1 GKGVPFR
8 FNKNKNKNNAYDDT
22 WADLPSTAPHS
33 LSNLLPPSSSSAAT
47 AARFSLVI
55 PTANSVIT
63 VAKPAFLLST
73 APFPSLVTVFSLS
86 PFHFPID
93 LIMVFNFGVSESYT
107 TDLLL
112 KFGELCGTSISVSFR
127 CQLPKE
133 DLDALVSIT
142 SDEDLANLIEEYD
155 RAASSSSS
163 FKIRAFLFP
172 PKYAKRISPPSSMA
186 SFSSSLSSMS
196 AAHRCFRRMSPP
208 HASYLERS
216 ASAVPCSVYNIQ
228 GSSSRM
234 NLGTSE
240 ILPRGWPRRLKLR
253 AQMMNCCGW
262 GISLEWRRRDAGE
275 FNKNL
280 HKQRRQIFRKQ

>member
-1 GKGVPFR
+1 MAWMREEIKCVGHNSCCLILPFLYVAALHPPCLLFSHHFGKGCSVPVEQEQEQGIRRHMGRPPLHRTALTSKPTPTIKFLCSYGGKILPR
-8 FNKNKNKNNAYDDT
+8 YPDGELRYHGGETRLLAFNR
-22 WADLPSTAPHS
+22 SIS
-33 LSNLLPPSSSSAAT
+33 
-47 AARFSLVI
+47 FS
-55 PTANSVIT
+55 
-63 VAKPAFLLST
+63 
-73 APFPSLVTVFSLS
+73 
-86 PFHFPID
+86 
-93 LIMVFNFGVSESYT
+93 
-107 TDLLL
+107 DLLL

-163 FKIRAFLFP
+163 LKIRAFLFP
-172 PKYAKRISPPSSMA
+172 PKYAKRISPPSSMP
-186 SFSSSLSSMS
+186 SFSSSSSSLSSMS

-234 NLGTSE
+234 FVHNGRCWE
-240 ILPRGWPRRLKLR
+240 
-253 AQMMNCCGW
+253 
-262 GISLEWRRRDAGE
+262 
-275 FNKNL
+275 
-280 HKQRRQIFRKQ
+280 

>member
-1 GKGVPFR
+1 MGRPPLHRTALTFKPTPTIKFLCSYGGKILPRYPDGELR
-8 FNKNKNKNNAYDDT
+8 YHGGETRLLAFNR
-22 WADLPSTAPHS
+22 SIS
-33 LSNLLPPSSSSAAT
+33 
-47 AARFSLVI
+47 FSGNRL
-55 PTANSVIT
+55 
-63 VAKPAFLLST
+63 
-73 APFPSLVTVFSLS
+73 FSLS
-86 PFHFPID
+86 LSLFHFPID
-93 LIMVFNFGVSESYT
+93 LVMVFNFGVSESYT

-163 FKIRAFLFP
+163 SSLKIRAFLFP

-186 SFSSSLSSMS
+186 SFSSSSSLSSMS

-234 NLGTSE
+234 FVHNGRSWE
-240 ILPRGWPRRLKLR
+240 
-253 AQMMNCCGW
+253 
-262 GISLEWRRRDAGE
+262 
-275 FNKNL
+275 
-280 HKQRRQIFRKQ
+280 